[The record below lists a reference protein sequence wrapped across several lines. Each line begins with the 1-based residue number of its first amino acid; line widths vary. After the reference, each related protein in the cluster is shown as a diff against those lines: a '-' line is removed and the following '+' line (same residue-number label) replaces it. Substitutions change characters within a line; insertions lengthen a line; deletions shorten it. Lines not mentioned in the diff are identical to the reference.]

1 MEIQLLGVRL
11 YKGEAKAGF
20 NVLAYADLSIEGGL
34 IIRGAALVFCKGE
47 YRVWPPLSKDQ
58 KKAVRWQHDSPFHVA
73 IMKLVLPAYQV
84 ITGKVEG
91 CQNG

>member
-34 IIRGAALVFCKGE
+34 IIRGAALVFA
-47 YRVWPPLSKDQ
+47 
-58 KKAVRWQHDSPFHVA
+58 KANTACGHR
-73 IMKLVLPAYQV
+73 
-84 ITGKVEG
+84 
-91 CQNG
+91 